1 MKNRTIIGVI
11 CLVLAIIVTFVVAPL
26 INRLADDTE
35 EVVIVLQDIKQ
46 GSVITEEM
54 VELAEFS
61 KDNLPENP
69 ITDLSAVVGKYAAS
83 NLYAGDCVTDAK
95 LTADGNTA
103 EDVFAT
109 LDGSKVAISV
119 TVNDLA
125 SAVSGKLQNGDIITI
140 FVLEQDADKAIQPG
154 ALTYM
159 QVVTTTT
166 ADGIDQDSIVK
177 NEDGSYSLPST
188 VTVLANAE
196 QAKLLATYEENATIH
211 VAFVYR
217 GNKKVADQ
225 FLAVQ
230 DAYFVPD
237 EAEPE
242 IPDEEEPVVIPLEG
256 DETDG

>member
-61 KDNLPENP
+61 KDNLPEKP

-119 TVNDLA
+119 TVDSIA
-125 SAVSGKLQNGDIITI
+125 AAVSGKLQNGDIITFFI
-140 FVLEQDADKAIQPG
+140 TEQDANKAIQPA
-154 ALTYM
+154 ALTYL
-159 QVVTTTT
+159 QVITTT
-166 ADGIDQDSIVK
+166 ASNGVDQDAIVK

-196 QAKLLATYEENATIH
+196 QAKLLASYEGNASIH

-217 GNKKVADQ
+217 GDKQNANQ
-225 FLAVQ
+225 FLEAQ
-230 DAYFVPD
+230 DAYFEKKEDKPTVFP
-237 EAEPE
+237 PE
-242 IPDEEEPVVIPLEG
+242 GGTAHV
-256 DETDG
+256 

>member
-69 ITDLSAVVGKYAAS
+69 ITDLNAVVGKYAAS
-83 NLYAGDCVTDAK
+83 NLYAGDCITDAK

-109 LDGSKVAISV
+109 LDGSKVAISF
-119 TVNDLA
+119 TVNNLS

-154 ALTYM
+154 ALTYL

-166 ADGIDQDSIVK
+166 SDGIDQDAIVE
-177 NEDGSYSLPST
+177 NEDGSFSLPST

-196 QAKLLATYEENATIH
+196 QAKLLASYEGNASIH

-217 GNKKVADQ
+217 GDKETAGK
-225 FLAVQ
+225 FLAAQ
-230 DAYFVPD
+230 DAYFEKKEEKPD
-237 EAEPE
+237 RKS
-242 IPDEEEPVVIPLEG
+242 VV
-256 DETDG
+256 

>member
-46 GSVITEEM
+46 GSVITEER

-69 ITDLSAVVGKYAAS
+69 ITDLNAVVGKYAAS
-83 NLYAGDCVTDAK
+83 NLYAGDCITDAK

-109 LDGSKVAISV
+109 LDGSKVAISF
-119 TVNDLA
+119 TVNNLS

-140 FVLEQDADKAIQPG
+140 FVLEQDAEKAIQPG

-166 ADGIDQDSIVK
+166 ADGIDQDSIV
-177 NEDGSYSLPST
+177 
-188 VTVLANAE
+188 
-196 QAKLLATYEENATIH
+196 
-211 VAFVYR
+211 
-217 GNKKVADQ
+217 
-225 FLAVQ
+225 
-230 DAYFVPD
+230 
-237 EAEPE
+237 
-242 IPDEEEPVVIPLEG
+242 
-256 DETDG
+256 

>member
-1 MKNRTIIGVI
+1 MKNRTIIGII
-11 CLVLAIIVTFVVAPL
+11 CLILAILVTFVVAPL
-26 INRLADDTE
+26 INRLAEDTE
-35 EVVIVLQDIKQ
+35 EVVIILQDMKQ
-46 GSVITEEM
+46 GAQITEDM
-54 VELAEFS
+54 VELSSFP
-61 KDNLPENP
+61 KDKIPAGAIRETKDVL
-69 ITDLSAVVGKYAAS
+69 GKYAAS
-83 NLYAGDCVTDAK
+83 NLYAGDCMTQAK
-95 LTADGNTA
+95 ITADGNTA

-119 TVNDLA
+119 TVNNLA

-140 FVLEQDADKAIQPG
+140 FVLEQDEEKAIQPG

-166 ADGIDQDSIVK
+166 ADGIDQDSIVE

-217 GNKKVADQ
+217 GDKKVADQ

-230 DAYFVPD
+230 DAYFTTD
-237 EAEPE
+237 EVELE
-242 IPDEEEPVVIPLEG
+242 IPDEEEPVVVPLEG
-256 DETDG
+256 GETDG

>member
-69 ITDLSAVVGKYAAS
+69 ITDLNAVIGKYAAS

-119 TVNDLA
+119 TVDSIA
-125 SAVSGKLQNGDIITI
+125 AAVSGKLQNGDIITFFI
-140 FVLEQDADKAIQPG
+140 TEPDANKAIQPA
-154 ALTYM
+154 ALTYL
-159 QVVTTTT
+159 QVITTTT
-166 ADGIDQDSIVK
+166 SNGVDQDAIVE

-196 QAKLLATYEENATIH
+196 QAKLLASYEGNASIH

-217 GNKKVADQ
+217 GDKETAGK
-225 FLAVQ
+225 FLAAQ
-230 DAYFVPD
+230 DAYF
-237 EAEPE
+237 ERK
-242 IPDEEEPVVIPLEG
+242 EEKPAVIPLEG
-256 DETDG
+256 GEVYV